1 MHRFLLLAVVIGSS
15 LAASPARAT
24 VLLQL
29 ELTDLVG
36 RADQVFLGQAVAST
50 SRWTAAGKQIVTDT
64 IFEVRQSLR
73 GARGGKIT
81 VRTLGGVV
89 DGIGQRV
96 AGSPMFAKGDEVL
109 LFTERRGSKVQF
121 VVGMAQGAYRVRRD
135 LPGRPSVRLNLQGV
149 SLARRSP
156 SGQLSLKHGVHS
168 KRGER
173 QPLETL
179 LRRVQQVISSCDS
192 RQDRCRR

>member
-73 GARGGKIT
+73 GARD
-81 VRTLGGVV
+81 RQYMSEAQLCHHL
-89 DGIGQRV
+89 
-96 AGSPMFAKGDEVL
+96 ALP
-109 LFTERRGSKVQF
+109 RG
-121 VVGMAQGAYRVRRD
+121 
-135 LPGRPSVRLNLQGV
+135 
-149 SLARRSP
+149 
-156 SGQLSLKHGVHS
+156 
-168 KRGER
+168 
-173 QPLETL
+173 
-179 LRRVQQVISSCDS
+179 
-192 RQDRCRR
+192 